1 MALPYL
7 DDTCIHSKTFDEHVD
22 ILDTVFEAHC
32 KAGLTL
38 QPDKCQLFRPS
49 IEYLGHV
56 ISAKGISPLPS
67 HLDAVKNWEFP
78 STITQMRAFL
88 GKVNYYRKFI
98 PQYSS
103 MAGVL
108 SETIKGAPKKN
119 QSIAPTTKM
128 MEAFQKLK
136 QALLEAPIL
145 AYPQFHT
152 DEPFIL
158 DTDWSKDNN
167 SIGAVLSQVQEG
179 VERVILYGAKKL
191 NTAQSNYSSN
201 KGEIFA
207 AIHFMRQWR
216 YYLTQRKFC
225 LLYTSP
231 SPRDS

>member
-1 MALPYL
+1 MPFGLCNAPATYSRLVQKVLEDIPTSMALPYL

-119 QSIAPTTKM
+119 QSITPTTKM
-128 MEAFQKLK
+128 TEAFQKLK

-145 AYPQFHT
+145 AYPTPTSH
-152 DEPFIL
+152 
-158 DTDWSKDNN
+158 
-167 SIGAVLSQVQEG
+167 LS
-179 VERVILYGAKKL
+179 
-191 NTAQSNYSSN
+191 
-201 KGEIFA
+201 
-207 AIHFMRQWR
+207 
-216 YYLTQRKFC
+216 LTQIGPRIITASGLSYRKSKKEWN
-225 LLYTSP
+225 LSLIHI
-231 SPRDS
+231 

>member
-119 QSIAPTTKM
+119 QSIVPTTKM
-128 MEAFQKLK
+128 TEAFQKLK

-167 SIGAVLSQVQEG
+167 CIGAVLSQVQEG
-179 VERVILYGAKKL
+179 
-191 NTAQSNYSSN
+191 
-201 KGEIFA
+201 
-207 AIHFMRQWR
+207 
-216 YYLTQRKFC
+216 C